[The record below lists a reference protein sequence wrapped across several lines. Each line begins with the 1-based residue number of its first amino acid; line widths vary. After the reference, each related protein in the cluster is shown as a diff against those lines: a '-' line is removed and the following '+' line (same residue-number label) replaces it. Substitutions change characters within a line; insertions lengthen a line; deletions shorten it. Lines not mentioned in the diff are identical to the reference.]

1 MELSSLTQSVSAQA
15 SAQASAKASLQ
26 LLQQTLALQASGS
39 ANLAQV
45 AAPANPPNQGNRI
58 DVMA

>member
-1 MELSSLTQSVSAQA
+1 MEISSLSQSVSVQA

-26 LLQQTLALQASGS
+26 LLQQTLALQAAGS

-45 AAPANPPNQGNRI
+45 AAPVNPPNLGNRI